1 MVEGVLALCDCPAD
15 VIGRTTVSL
24 DLIRDWSLEV
34 RGLDGQTWDRS
45 NP

>member
-1 MVEGVLALCDCPAD
+1 MVEGVLALRDCPAD
-15 VIGRTTVSL
+15 DTGRTTVSP

-34 RGLDGQTWDRS
+34 GGLDGRARERS